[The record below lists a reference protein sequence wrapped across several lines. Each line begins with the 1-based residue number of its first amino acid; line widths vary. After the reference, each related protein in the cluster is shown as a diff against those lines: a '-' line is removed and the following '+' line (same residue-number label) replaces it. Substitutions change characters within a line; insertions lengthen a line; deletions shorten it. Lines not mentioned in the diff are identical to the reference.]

1 MSLLSSRLMAL
12 GESETIAMSQRSREL
27 QSRGIDVINLSLGE
41 PDFDTPAHIKE
52 AAKQAIDN
60 NITHYP
66 PVPGFPELRQA
77 IADRLERRFGV
88 NYHMNQVV
96 VSGGG
101 KHSLANVLMSI
112 IGPGDEVVI
121 PAPYWVSYLE
131 LVKLCEGKSVVVEAG
146 IDQDFKITA
155 AQLEAVITPQT
166 KAILMNSPSNPSGS
180 MYSRQ
185 EMEALAVVLR
195 KHSHVLIISDEIYEM
210 ITYDQEHVSWAQI
223 DDLFPRVI
231 IVNGCSK
238 GYAMTGWRL
247 GYIAAPMEIAK
258 ACNKLQSQFTSGTCT
273 ISQMAALAAMTGS
286 DEASL
291 AMTAAFKRRRDMVM
305 SLAKEIPG
313 LKVITPPGAFY
324 IFPDVNYYLGK
335 SFQGKVIANTSE
347 LCIYLLDHGHVATVA
362 GSAFGVEGYI
372 RISYAASDEKLVLA
386 MHRIKEALS
395 QLK

>member
-1 MSLLSSRLMAL
+1 MSLLSTRLMAL

-27 QSRGIDVINLSLGE
+27 QSKGIDVINLSLGE
-41 PDFDTPAHIKE
+41 PDFDTPEHIKQ

-60 NITHYP
+60 NVTHYP

-77 IADRLERRFGV
+77 IANRLERRLGV
-88 NYHMNQVV
+88 TYHMNQVV

-131 LVKLCEGKSVVVEAG
+131 LVKLCEGKSVVVEAD
-146 IDQDFKITA
+146 IEQDFKITP
-155 AQLEAVITPQT
+155 AQLEAAITPKT

-180 MYSRQ
+180 MYTRQ
-185 EMEALAVVLR
+185 EMEALSVVLR
-195 KHSHVLIISDEIYEM
+195 KHPQILIISDEIYEM

-247 GYIAAPMEIAK
+247 GYIAAPLEIAK

-273 ISQMAALAAMTGS
+273 IAQMAALAAMTGS

-305 SLAKEIPG
+305 SMAKQIPG
-313 LKVITPPGAFY
+313 LKVNTPPGAFY

-335 SFQGKVIANTSE
+335 SFNGKLIANTSE
-347 LCIYLLDHGHVATVA
+347 LCIYLLDYGHVATVA
-362 GSAFGVEGYI
+362 GSAFGAEGYI
-372 RISYAASDEKLVLA
+372 RLSYAASDEKLVLA
-386 MHRIKEALS
+386 MNRIKEALS